1 MTIITDEQRQRLIN
15 NSETDDFVETEEQ
28 PVVVYRRPRS
38 GVLASLIGMLA
49 GLGVLTILC
58 SIAASLALVSGVDID
73 LIDSNLEQLSIATLA
88 TVAVIVL
95 TSTFVGGL
103 VAGRVAG
110 HGGMATGLGSTL
122 WLLVVLVALGGLA
135 LLVNEFSP
143 VFEGFDVAER
153 VAALDGSDVALAG
166 TIAAGGL
173 LLLSLAMGM
182 LGGRLGETE
191 RAIGAHEATVIG
203 DDDTV

>member
-1 MTIITDEQRQRLIN
+1 MTIITDEERRRLIN
-15 NSETDDFVETEEQ
+15 SSEPDDHETEEQ
-28 PVVVYRRPRS
+28 PAVVYRRPRS

-58 SIAASLALVSGVDID
+58 SIAASAALVSGVDVDVID
-73 LIDSNLEQLSIATLA
+73 GDLEQLSIATLA
-88 TVAVIVL
+88 TIAVIVL
-95 TSTFVGGL
+95 TSTFVGGF

-153 VAALDGSDVALAG
+153 IAALEGSDVALAG

-182 LGGRLGETE
+182 LGGRLGEIE
-191 RAIGAHEATVIG
+191 RAVGAHEAIVTG